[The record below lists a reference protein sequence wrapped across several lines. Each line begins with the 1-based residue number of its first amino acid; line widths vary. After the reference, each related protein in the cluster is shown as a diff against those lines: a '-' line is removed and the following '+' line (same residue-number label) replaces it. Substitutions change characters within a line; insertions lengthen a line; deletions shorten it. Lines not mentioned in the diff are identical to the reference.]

1 MDALQFFGSLDQSWF
16 TNHEPVIPALLYLQ
30 SWCGS
35 KYVFGNI
42 AIYPAIKTF
51 SKLVVKV

>member
-1 MDALQFFGSLDQSWF
+1 MEALQFFGSLDQSWF

-42 AIYPAIKTF
+42 AIYPAIKTC